1 MTPSTA
7 ASVIPGISRRM
18 CACILLSRTHGRG
31 SPSCA
36 APGGTCPPRRCT
48 RESVDSQL
56 AWERTSERSA
66 QCGRGA
72 LDVVVLEFKGQGP
85 GLVNVLWVNT
95 HTLVMRDTRTH
106 ATRLLTR
113 ARTRDGWERRRVAE
127 TQHSGDVA
135 ADTAAVA
142 WAVVSAATG
151 GEVAQRRG
159 GAAAER
165 AGRGGGG
172 EVGGRAVAAFLLEH
186 TRTHSTQSAR
196 ARAP

>member
-1 MTPSTA
+1 MRLQPHEI
-7 ASVIPGISRRM
+7 ASPTFRAKISRDLVRRPSHEI
-18 CACILLSRTHGRG
+18 ASPTFRAKISHDARFRERRVGRRLTGQVATQATTVHAHESRHTRARLL
-31 SPSCA
+31 
-36 APGGTCPPRRCT
+36 
-48 RESVDSQL
+48 
-56 AWERTSERSA
+56 
-66 QCGRGA
+66 
-72 LDVVVLEFKGQGP
+72 
-85 GLVNVLWVNT
+85 
-95 HTLVMRDTRTH
+95 
-106 ATRLLTR
+106 LLTR

-127 TQHSGDVA
+127 TRHSGDVT

>member
-1 MTPSTA
+1 MGEA
-7 ASVIPGISRRM
+7 A
-18 CACILLSRTHGRG
+18 
-31 SPSCA
+31 
-36 APGGTCPPRRCT
+36 
-48 RESVDSQL
+48 
-56 AWERTSERSA
+56 
-66 QCGRGA
+66 
-72 LDVVVLEFKGQGP
+72 
-85 GLVNVLWVNT
+85 
-95 HTLVMRDTRTH
+95 
-106 ATRLLTR
+106 
-113 ARTRDGWERRRVAE
+113 RRRDSALWRCDGG
-127 TQHSGDVA
+127 HGG
-135 ADTAAVA
+135 AVA